1 MDLPHAAGEGSYGD
15 RQRAEDVMISI
26 GGQFPWRGGLGG
38 LWLDEGAAGHGNAD
52 ALSAGPKKRT

>member
-15 RQRAEDVMISI
+15 RQQAEDAMISI
-26 GGQFPWRGGLGG
+26 GARFPWRGGLRG
-38 LWLDEGAAGHGNAD
+38 LSLDEGAAGYGNVD